1 MATIHI
7 TEAEAVRDLP
17 ALPAKVRAGAEEVI
31 ENDALPAAILRSGNQ
46 ARRTISE
53 CIALA
58 RKHEQDSGEAPTLD
72 PDFADDVADIIHNR
86 KPWTPQ
92 TWE

>member
-1 MATIHI
+1 M
-7 TEAEAVRDLP
+7 TEKAQ
-17 ALPAKVRAGAEEVI
+17 
-31 ENDALPAAILRSGNQ
+31 SGPQN
-46 ARRTISE
+46 RLTVSE

-58 RKHEQDSGEAPTLD
+58 RKHKQESGEAPILD
-72 PDFADDVADIIHNR
+72 PDFADDVADIIRNR